1 MSRAFNL
8 VFAICTAMGFGLALA
23 DVQITEVTA
32 DPPGS
37 EFWNEYIELTNLS
50 NGSVNLDR

>member
-8 VFAICTAMGFGLALA
+8 MFAICTAMGFGLALA

-50 NGSVNLDR
+50 NGPVNLDR